1 MTESN
6 PSPEEVL
13 AKIKEEYP
21 ERSWNVIVRR
31 FGIGREGKE
40 TLESIG
46 QNYGITRERVRQI
59 EAETLNE
66 LRKKHQDTLSYFYK
80 ELENFLVKHGGLMR
94 TEYIP
99 ARFVNYLGEKKDW
112 KGFVNLILTLGS
124 SFKHRREDEKLYPV
138 WYTQKESL
146 NQAEK
151 LIEETVDFFKTKQD
165 LIHRKEFEK
174 YLQKKYP
181 HFSKRAI
188 FAYLECSKDI
198 DSNVFD
204 EYGLKQW
211 PQISPRGVR
220 DKAYLVTKKHGEPLH
235 FRDITE
241 HINRANFS
249 DREAKPQT
257 VHNELIKD
265 DRFVLV
271 GRGTYALKDWGYE
284 EGTVK
289 DIIKK
294 ILEKEKEP
302 IHQDKIIEKVLQQ
315 RLVKKGTIKFNLK
328 ANDEFA
334 ETAEKH
340 YTLNTEAQS

>member
-1 MTESN
+1 MSKDN
-6 PSPEEVL
+6 PSPQEVL
-13 AKIKEEYP
+13 AKIREDFP
-21 ERSWNVIVRR
+21 ERSWDVIIRR
-31 FGIGREGKE
+31 FGIGRDGKE

-46 QNYGITRERVRQI
+46 QSYDITRERVRQI

-66 LRKKHQDTLSYFYK
+66 LRKKHRDTLSYFYE
-80 ELENFLVKHGGLMR
+80 ELENFLVKHGGLMHR
-94 TEYIP
+94 NQIP
-99 ARFVNYLGEKKDW
+99 ARFVEDLGEQKDW
-112 KGFVNLILTLGS
+112 QGFVNLILTLGS
-124 SFKHRREDEKLYPV
+124 SFKHRKEDESLHPL

-146 NQAEK
+146 RQAER
-151 LIEETVDFFKTKQD
+151 LVEEIIAFFKTEQD

-174 YLQKKYP
+174 HLQKKYP

-204 EYGLKQW
+204 EYGLKEW
-211 PQISPRGVR
+211 PEISPRGVR
-220 DKAYLVTKKHGEPLH
+220 DKAYLVTKKHGKPLH

-241 HINRANFS
+241 HINQANFS

-265 DRFVLV
+265 ERFVLV
-271 GRGTYALKDWGYE
+271 GRGTYALKAWGYE

-289 DIIKK
+289 EIIKK
-294 ILEKEKEP
+294 ILEREREP
-302 IHQDKIIEKVLQQ
+302 VCQDEIIDKVLQQ
-315 RLVKKGTIKFNLK
+315 RLVKEGTIKFNLK
-328 ANDEFA
+328 ANEEFA

-340 YTLNTEAQS
+340 YTLHTEAQS